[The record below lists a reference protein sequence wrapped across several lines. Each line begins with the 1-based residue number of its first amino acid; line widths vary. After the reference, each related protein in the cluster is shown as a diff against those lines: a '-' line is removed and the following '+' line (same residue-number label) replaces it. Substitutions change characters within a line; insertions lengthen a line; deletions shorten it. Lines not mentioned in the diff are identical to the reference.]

1 MVHSGTAHAQGG
13 RVVRMA
19 VRRENRYFDVFPK
32 IVRAGDEASITIRP
46 RVADP
51 QWFDPADS
59 RVTLIPMDGLA
70 SGEPGARGPVL
81 AQQTT
86 EAGALRVRAA
96 FQREQEFVLLVEHP
110 GAGRGPLEFHLY
122 ALEPDLFARRP
133 VKGDLHIHSI
143 RSDGEEPPA
152 YVAAAGRR
160 AGLDFIAVTDHAQY
174 APSLEAQRAF
184 AGVPIDLAIF
194 PGEEVH
200 PPANPVHIVNFGG
213 RAGLTEQFGGEP
225 YRAEVEALAARLSAL
240 PADGYAH
247 AYASCVW
254 CFDRIRALGGL
265 GVFCHPYW
273 VSQRRYDVPVA
284 LSDALFKGQ
293 PFDALELLGG
303 YRLSEVESNALQIAR
318 YGDERAR
325 GRRIPIVG
333 VSDAHGCEKGEL
345 LGWYYTIV
353 FSPSTALG
361 ELIASIKA
369 LYSVAVEALPG
380 QAARAYGPLRLV
392 KYAQF
397 LLREVFPQHDE
408 LCAEEGRHMLA
419 YLAGDAQAVDRLAG
433 LLGSTQRL
441 FAPLWASDPGAA
453 G

>member
-1 MVHSGTAHAQGG
+1 MSRKAVVHGFTLLELMMA
-13 RVVRMA
+13 MA
-19 VRRENRYFDVFPK
+19 VLGV
-32 IVRAGDEASITIRP
+32 
-46 RVADP
+46 VALI
-51 QWFDPADS
+51 S
-59 RVTLIPMDGLA
+59 GSVYVSTYRSTLIN
-70 SGEPGARGPVL
+70 
-81 AQQTT
+81 
-86 EAGALRVRAA
+86 RAA
-96 FQREQEFVLLVEHP
+96 SDLQREVRD
-110 GAGRGPLEFHLY
+110 A
-122 ALEPDLFARRP
+122 
-133 VKGDLHIHSI
+133 
-143 RSDGEEPPA
+143 
-152 YVAAAGRR
+152 
-160 AGLDFIAVTDHAQY
+160 
-174 APSLEAQRAF
+174 
-184 AGVPIDLAIF
+184 
-194 PGEEVH
+194 
-200 PPANPVHIVNFGG
+200 
-213 RAGLTEQFGGEP
+213 
-225 YRAEVEALAARLSAL
+225 LSAL
-240 PADGYAH
+240 NAECSAH

-254 CFDRIRALGGL
+254 CFERIRALGGL

-284 LSDALFKGQ
+284 LSDALFEGQ

-303 YRLSEVESNALQIAR
+303 YGLSEVESNVLQIAR

-353 FSPSTALG
+353 FSPSNALG
-361 ELIASIKA
+361 DLIASIKA

-380 QAARAYGPLRLV
+380 GAARAYGPLRLV

-419 YLAGDAQAVDRLAG
+419 YLAGDARAADRLAG

-441 FAPLWASDPGAA
+441 FAPLWASDPGGA